1 MNNIPTTQTNE
12 HKKVT
17 TDEIIIEITR
27 NNRYYV
33 QQCSKG
39 ESKYVHEYRELI
51 TMEIGS
57 NGGSAYAAPLDID

>member
-1 MNNIPTTQTNE
+1 MNNIPTTHTKE
-12 HKKVT
+12 HKRVT

-27 NNRYYV
+27 NNRYNV

-51 TMEIGS
+51 TMERGP
-57 NGGSAYAAPLDID
+57 NGGSANAAPLDID